1 MNYTKWIELFA
12 CNKQNLPESD
22 RSASANDERSAVSQR
37 RYHVELITAESEA
50 SRFVRHRRLIRFP
63 QLTMPLLAA
72 WTPKHWEVSHTDE
85 IVQPVDFDK
94 LLDVV
99 GITANTPAAPHA
111 YGLARE
117 FCRRGVT
124 VVIGGPHATLMPE
137 EVAQHA
143 DATVVG
149 EGELVWPQLLADYEC
164 GELKRIYR
172 SCALPDLKKMPA
184 PRWDLI
190 KGRAYGRGVT
200 IATRGCPFVCDYCSI
215 PQMYQ
220 RRMRYRSVGEVADEI
235 RRMPGRALVF
245 WDDNLGADRA
255 YAKELFAAIAPMKC
269 WWTSQCTADVAFD
282 EEFMSLAARSGCKA
296 LFLGLET
303 ISQPSLNLANKRHNR
318 ADEYREVIRR
328 FHAHGIAVQ
337 AGVVFGFDHDD
348 RTIFRTT
355 VEFYRSA
362 GLDSATISVLIPFP
376 NTPLFKRLD
385 AEGRILS
392 RDWSKYNGKKD
403 VVFQPALMSP
413 RELLMGMEWAARQFY
428 SIPSIVERM
437 ARSRTGL
444 WWNIARNTG
453 YHLALRNFGGVGFN
467 PEVCGQAR
475 RNSRVSNWK
484 QMSSRE
490 PSN

>member
-12 CNKQNLPESD
+12 CNKQSLPESD
-22 RSASANDERSAVSQR
+22 RGASANVARPVVSQR
-37 RYHVELITAESEA
+37 RYRVELITAESET

-72 WTPKHWEVSHTDE
+72 WTPKHWEISHTDE

-94 LLDVV
+94 RLDVV
-99 GITANTPAAPHA
+99 GITANTPVAPHA

-117 FCRRGVT
+117 FRRRGVT

-172 SCALPDLKKMPA
+172 SCTLPDLKRMPA

-200 IATRGCPFVCDYCSI
+200 IATRGCPFACDYCSI

-220 RRMRYRSVGEVADEI
+220 RRMRYRPVGEVADEI

-337 AGVVFGFDHDD
+337 AGAVFGFDHDD

-355 VEFYRSA
+355 AEFYRSA
-362 GLDSATISVLIPFP
+362 GLDSATISVLVPFP

-385 AEGRILS
+385 AEGRILT

-403 VVFQPALMSP
+403 VVFQPALMSA

-467 PEVCGQAR
+467 PEVSGQTRPQLADLELET
-475 RNSRVSNWK
+475 NVAA
-484 QMSSRE
+484 
-490 PSN
+490 